1 LLSFFD
7 LITFGHSSN
16 PSDRGQTAVVI
27 CSHSLT

>member
-7 LITFGHSSN
+7 LITFGHSQK
-16 PSDRGQTAVVI
+16 RLALHFIEVVI